1 MSDQPAPR
9 EQTIRQLVEKLS
21 GCMDPKNALTL
32 VLESVALLDQLRT
45 EGQPPPREHANFDGL
60 VSKLAMEA
68 VTGIKP
74 LLPDASYG
82 QDVAL
87 VAHLIDT
94 LRQQLAQA
102 QRELEVWRSR
112 EPRS

>member
-45 EGQPPPREHANFDGL
+45 EGQPPRYCTCVANGIELPTAHTAGCRMARTEKPTRFAWL
-60 VSKLAMEA
+60 MERRLNKDSEDMEISCA
-68 VTGIKP
+68 ATRAA
-74 LLPDASYG
+74 DA
-82 QDVAL
+82 A
-87 VAHLIDT
+87 
-94 LRQQLAQA
+94 
-102 QRELEVWRSR
+102 
-112 EPRS
+112 

>member
-1 MSDQPAPR
+1 
-9 EQTIRQLVEKLS
+9 
-21 GCMDPKNALTL
+21 
-32 VLESVALLDQLRT
+32 
-45 EGQPPPREHANFDGL
+45 
-60 VSKLAMEA
+60 MEA